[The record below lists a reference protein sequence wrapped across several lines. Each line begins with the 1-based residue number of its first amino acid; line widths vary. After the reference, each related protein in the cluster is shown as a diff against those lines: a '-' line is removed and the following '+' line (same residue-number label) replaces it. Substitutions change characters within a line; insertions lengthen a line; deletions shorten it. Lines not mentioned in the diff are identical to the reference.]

1 MTKDNIETR
10 RLYRDAYYGT
20 ISIALFELELIDIVL
35 EDVGFEGMNYARE
48 LMEQKIPL
56 WK

>member
-10 RLYRDAYYGT
+10 GMYRDAYCGM
-20 ISIALFELELIDIVL
+20 ISVAVFELEIIDIVL
-35 EDVGFEGMNYARE
+35 ENVGIEGMYYARE

>member
-1 MTKDNIETR
+1 MTQDNIETR

-20 ISIALFELELIDIVL
+20 ISVAMLELEIIDIALEN
-35 EDVGFEGMNYARE
+35 VGFEGMLYARE
-48 LMEQKIPL
+48 LMDQKIPL